1 MKTINNQMAFTNYF
15 NIQNLFLLNFI
26 IIFWLLLVKIIFSSS
41 FLPKIMAF
49 YVLITNFIVVF
60 IVVNQQLLSK
70 HFAVILLFSLF
81 NFMVLL
87 IINKNIKTT

>member
-1 MKTINNQMAFTNYF
+1 
-15 NIQNLFLLNFI
+15 
-26 IIFWLLLVKIIFSSS
+26 LLLAKIVFSSS

-70 HFAVILLFSLF
+70 HFTIILLFSLF

-87 IINKNIKTT
+87 VANKNIKPI